1 MNLFNE
7 LRIQG
12 KLANKRNPMFYK
24 NKSAKVWIYIG
35 IGFWACYLIFFG
47 ALFAKAFGEG
57 GQEAYQVLNSGLIF
71 ILAIDFLVRFPF
83 QQIPSQEVKPYLLLP
98 VRKKRIIDFLLIR
111 SGLDLFNI
119 FWFFFFVPFA
129 FISMFRFFG
138 FFGIISYLICIW
150 LLFLINNYWFLLC
163 RTLMN
168 VHILWVLLPIVFYG
182 GVAAALFVP
191 KHSVIGDWFITLGD
205 GYIHFNLLFVLVT
218 LLLIAALWA
227 INSKVIKGQI
237 YKEINKVDD
246 LKIKHLSEYKFLDRY
261 GLIGEFS
268 RLELKMLFRNKATK
282 ITMRNVLFIVFVF
295 AVVMSFTPVYND
307 AFGRY
312 FIIAY
317 AFCAV
322 GSILTSRIM
331 SFEGNYIDGLMVR
344 KECILTLLKAK
355 FYLSSLYMLIPFILI
370 LPTVIMGKVGLL
382 YVVSM
387 AIFCTGAVY
396 FTLFQLA
403 VYNTQTVPLNTK
415 ITNRQSSTSMQKIL
429 TSVGMFLPMLLF
441 YVIEKLCG
449 ENLGD
454 IILLVIGLGFILT
467 SSIWLRNIYSR
478 FMKRRY
484 QNMEDFRFSRSTI

>member
-1 MNLFNE
+1 
-7 LRIQG
+7 
-12 KLANKRNPMFYK
+12 
-24 NKSAKVWIYIG
+24 
-35 IGFWACYLIFFG
+35 
-47 ALFAKAFGEG
+47 
-57 GQEAYQVLNSGLIF
+57 
-71 ILAIDFLVRFPF
+71 
-83 QQIPSQEVKPYLLLP
+83 
-98 VRKKRIIDFLLIR
+98 
-111 SGLDLFNI
+111 
-119 FWFFFFVPFA
+119 
-129 FISMFRFFG
+129 
-138 FFGIISYLICIW
+138 
-150 LLFLINNYWFLLC
+150 
-163 RTLMN
+163 MN
-168 VHILWVLLPIVFYG
+168 VHVLWVLLPIVFYG

-205 GYIHFNLLFVLVT
+205 GYIHFNLLCVLVT

-282 ITMRNVLFIVFVF
+282 ITMRNVLFIVFIF
-295 AVVMSFTPVYND
+295 AVVMSFTPAYND

-312 FIIAY
+312 FIISY

-429 TSVGMFLPMLLF
+429 TFVGMFLPMFLF
-441 YVIEKLCG
+441 YAIEKFCG